1 MMEVKSGVVT
11 EIKAIQLNTL
21 ETHCHADSVKLVVK
35 ETTRKS
41 SAASYIRYCW
51 GNICFDQVFTKREK
65 QYEKVQKNAEVA
77 SFHNAAEVIKQKLLN
92 CMAACLHCLISA
104 LRRGS
109 YQLM

>member
-1 MMEVKSGVVT
+1 MMDVKSGVVT

-21 ETHCHADSVKLVVK
+21 ETHCHADSVSLIVK

-41 SAASYIRYCW
+41 SAASYIRYSW
-51 GNICFDQVFTKREK
+51 GK
-65 QYEKVQKNAEVA
+65 
-77 SFHNAAEVIKQKLLN
+77 KLLN

>member
-1 MMEVKSGVVT
+1 MLRDILDTVG
-11 EIKAIQLNTL
+11 EICVLIKFSP
-21 ETHCHADSVKLVVK
+21 E
-35 ETTRKS
+35 
-41 SAASYIRYCW
+41 
-51 GNICFDQVFTKREK
+51 REK

-92 CMAACLHCLISA
+92 CMAVCLHCLISA